1 MISSGGSRWAKGAD
15 AAAYGANHCVD
26 GLLAMTLDP
35 HACMC
40 TCIMCSSCTSMHMG
54 ASIQWRGL
62 GSCAY
67 RTALGACPAHDLV
80 CLCVNKHCVCTPP
93 PPPPVQA
100 LADKKKGITDED
112 LLALVG
118 DEVHQAAV
126 VWELVDL
133 QVKGGDPGDW

>member
-1 MISSGGSRWAKGAD
+1 MHIVLPWVHAQPILSA
-15 AAAYGANHCVD
+15 CVS
-26 GLLAMTLDP
+26 TN
-35 HACMC
+35 
-40 TCIMCSSCTSMHMG
+40 TV
-54 ASIQWRGL
+54 
-62 GSCAY
+62 CA
-67 RTALGACPAHDLV
+67 
-80 CLCVNKHCVCTPP
+80 P

-133 QVKGGDPGDW
+133 QVKGGGPGDWGFLGTL

>member
-1 MISSGGSRWAKGAD
+1 MARIGQLCILYCPGCMPSPRSCLPVCQQTR
-15 AAAYGANHCVD
+15 CV
-26 GLLAMTLDP
+26 
-35 HACMC
+35 H
-40 TCIMCSSCTSMHMG
+40 
-54 ASIQWRGL
+54 
-62 GSCAY
+62 
-67 RTALGACPAHDLV
+67 
-80 CLCVNKHCVCTPP
+80 

-133 QVKGGDPGDW
+133 QVKGGGIQGTGDSWGHCDMLLDLAVVGCRFCSGGIAPVLSGRQPLS